1 MNTCDI
7 RYCEKGLFSVNLAAN
22 KGEKIGYGKRD
33 RKAMYHGAS
42 QRARWK

>member
-1 MNTCDI
+1 MKTCAI
-7 RYCEKGLFSVNLAAN
+7 RDCEKGLFSVNLTQN
-22 KGEKIGYGKRD
+22 EEGKIGYGKRD